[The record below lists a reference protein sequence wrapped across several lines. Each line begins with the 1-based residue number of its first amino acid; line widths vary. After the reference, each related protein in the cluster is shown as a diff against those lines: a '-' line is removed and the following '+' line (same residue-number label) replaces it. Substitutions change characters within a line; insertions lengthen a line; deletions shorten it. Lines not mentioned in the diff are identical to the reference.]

1 MLKESLV
8 PVKEF
13 LTTGKRRRLL
23 VASSLCIGLAGAM
36 LLFAP
41 KASAAADTAPV
52 WTVTM
57 LTHYNKAVEAYNRS
71 DWGTAKDNFRMAIGD
86 AAGQDLPELWEGLLN
101 TCMHSEEWDQV
112 ALACEKLGAIDPVA
126 KNQVAFEYGMALYKL
141 NRYQEAVPVL
151 KRALMYV
158 DQPLAPPYRPTKKG
172 DEIIAETNP
181 NANPVVNT
189 NPHPVVVAAPK
200 VEAPKIKVDAKDY
213 LNYENAIHSELILL
227 ATYEGCQKTDDP
239 ITWNNPPNT
248 NWKIVK
254 ILKGPPQNPHIYVR
268 YEFHDNVNRAMPKDW
283 HYDEKAMMPQ
293 KGSEWIIFIEFAF
306 IKRGA
311 YETYQGSY
319 GRQMATDANL
329 NELYAQLDAHNMRE
343 QKAE

>member
-1 MLKESLV
+1 MS
-8 PVKEF
+8 
-13 LTTGKRRRLL
+13 
-23 VASSLCIGLAGAM
+23 LAGAM
-36 LLFAP
+36 LLLGPGAY
-41 KASAAADTAPV
+41 AAADTAPV

-57 LTHYNKAVEAYNRS
+57 LAHYNKAVDAYNRS
-71 DWGTAKDNFRMAIGD
+71 DWGTAKEYFRDAIGD
-86 AAGQDLPELWEGLLN
+86 ASGQDLPELWEGLLN

-158 DQPLAPPYRPTKKG
+158 DQPLAPPYKPTKKG

-181 NANPVVNT
+181 NANPVVS
-189 NPHPVVVAAPK
+189 NPQPVVPVTPKAPIDP
-200 VEAPKIKVDAKDY
+200 PKIKVDPNNY

-227 ATYEGCQKTDDP
+227 ATYEGCQKSEDP

-268 YEFHDNVNRAMPKDW
+268 YEFHDNVNKAMPKDW
-283 HYDEKAMMPQ
+283 KYDEKAMMPQ
-293 KGSEWIIFIEFAF
+293 KGSEWIIFIEYAF